1 MPKLWRI
8 TLLVEANED
17 ATQEDIEEFVHD
29 LLLREQDRRLEK
41 AKAENERLRA
51 EIAIAQ
57 ARNAEADAAARMIAS
72 AALRY
77 EMDKEE
83 GMP

>member
-29 LLLREQDRRLEK
+29 LEWSGGCRDPDNDPMFDSVEIVEK
-41 AKAENERLRA
+41 TV
-51 EIAIAQ
+51 
-57 ARNAEADAAARMIAS
+57 ARGRQSARGKSRGDTLCPTGES
-72 AALRY
+72 A
-77 EMDKEE
+77 
-83 GMP
+83 P